1 MNLKLNFALS
11 ISLGVALIATVN
23 LATAQEGATPT
34 DQHEVLKLDEG
45 TWNAKMKMWMLGQD
59 EPVEA
64 EGTEINRMLGGFWV
78 VSEFKADIFGQPFEG
93 RGQFGYDDKKEKFV
107 GTWVDSM
114 EPHMSTMEGTWDP
127 DTRTMTFNSMGTD
140 PESGKTRKG
149 KNVVVYKENGDRA
162 MTMYMEMDGKMTKS
176 MEINYTKKE

>member
-1 MNLKLNFALS
+1 MERK
-11 ISLGVALIATVN
+11 
-23 LATAQEGATPT
+23 
-34 DQHEVLKLDEG
+34 
-45 TWNAKMKMWMLGQD
+45 
-59 EPVEA
+59 
-64 EGTEINRMLGGFWV
+64 
-78 VSEFKADIFGQPFEG
+78 
-93 RGQFGYDDKKEKFV
+93 DKYI

-114 EPHMSTMEGTWDP
+114 EPHMSTMEGAWDP

-140 PESGKTRKG
+140 PESGKTRQG